1 MKRRLALNIVGLS
14 PLGLFLPLRKSNTAL
29 VNIMRKRWEAS
40 KTYTI
45 EVVKLMP
52 AEYIEFSPS
61 ENQMT
66 FAQHCI
72 HLGFFNP
79 LFFGF
84 MMDEKGSVEWKDIF
98 GADYI
103 IKQPDEISLF
113 ENAYL
118 KERPNEENKNIV
130 IDYLVKTFDF
140 AIQCFDKITDDDLS
154 KGIEKPKPPGPL
166 QGHTNLDFILRGEMH
181 TAHHRAQA
189 IGYMRLKDVQ
199 PPSFA
204 EFNML

>member
-1 MKRRLALNIVGLS
+1 MKRRFALNILGLS
-14 PLGLFLPLRKSNTAL
+14 PLGLFAPLKRSNTAL
-29 VNIMRKRWEAS
+29 IDIMRKRWEAS

-45 EVVKLMP
+45 EAVKLMP

-61 ENQMT
+61 KSQMT

-72 HLGFFNP
+72 HLGHINA
-79 LFFGF
+79 LLFGF
-84 MMDEKGSVEWKDIF
+84 MLDEKGSVEWKDIF

-103 IKQPDEISLF
+103 IKQPDDISLF
-113 ENAYL
+113 KHAYL
-118 KERPNEENKNIV
+118 KERPSEENKRIV
-130 IDYLVKTFDF
+130 TDYLTKTFDS
-140 AIQCFDKITDDDLS
+140 AIDSFDKITDDDLS
-154 KGIEKPKPPGPL
+154 NGLEKPKPNVF

-204 EFNML
+204 AYNML